1 MLTAVPTST
10 AAFSP
15 NPPQASAR
23 ANPNPHSMDKLTA
36 AAVTPQLVPMTA
48 MPPPH
53 FLINPGTGYTLVPSV
68 TPLNG
73 KETFGSITSLHPMGQ
88 FAGITRPVTAI
99 PYYQTP
105 VDLYHPPT
113 PSSQQQQADQTPT
126 HTHPTSP
133 PSVIVSDLASNGNG
147 SPESKPD
154 INSGSD
160 SSASS
165 ASGSP
170 GNGTLTDSFSGSCEE
185 LNTGSMVGRSPTPTG
200 MAAGTTARETEG
212 SMDIKQEPMVTE
224 DVVLPNCTRRNSDS
238 NVEDMTSAAKNSY
251 PISALIDVP
260 TSLTRSSRTSSL
272 SSSLSSFRF
281 GGSLSHLW
289 ASQLS
294 LSGKIPNMKST
305 G

>member
-15 NPPQASAR
+15 NSPQASAR
-23 ANPNPHSMDKLTA
+23 VDPSSHSMDKVAA

-105 VDLYHPPT
+105 VDLYQ
-113 PSSQQQQADQTPT
+113 PSSSPQRQQPEQTHT
-126 HTHPTSP
+126 RTHPTSP
-133 PSVIVSDLASNGNG
+133 PSVIVSDLAANGKG

-154 INSGSD
+154 ISSGSD
-160 SSASS
+160 SST
-165 ASGSP
+165 SGSP

-185 LNTGSMVGRSPTPTG
+185 VNTVTMVGSSPTTIRTATG
-200 MAAGTTARETEG
+200 TMAREAERRV
-212 SMDIKQEPMVTE
+212 DIKQEPMVTE
-224 DVVLPNCTRRNSDS
+224 DVVLSNCTRRNSDS
-238 NVEDMTSAAKNSY
+238 NVEDMSSAAKNSY

-294 LSGKIPNMKST
+294 LSGKLPNMKST
-305 G
+305 GYVS